1 MTGNQMTGNQIFAI
15 LIGVILLWLFS
26 SIFDSYVKFK
36 DVKARIEMQQELNNL
51 ISNKLSLL
59 IDAEESSVKAMQV
72 LAKRLIELQE
82 EVEKQGKIIQE
93 KLEYKD
99 R

>member
-1 MTGNQMTGNQIFAI
+1 MTGNQIFAI

-26 SIFDSYVKFK
+26 SISDSYVKFR
-36 DVKARIEMQQELNNL
+36 DFKARIEQQQELNNL

-59 IDAEESSVKAMQV
+59 IDAEENSVKAMQV

-82 EVEKQGKIIQE
+82 EVERQGKMIQE
-93 KLEYKD
+93 KLECKD

>member
-1 MTGNQMTGNQIFAI
+1 MTGNQIFAI

-26 SIFDSYVKFK
+26 SIFDSYVKFR

-82 EVEKQGKIIQE
+82 EVERQGKIIQE
-93 KLEYKD
+93 KFECKD
-99 R
+99 K

>member
-1 MTGNQMTGNQIFAI
+1 MTGNQIFAT

-26 SIFDSYVKFK
+26 SISDSYVNFR
-36 DVKARIEMQQELNNL
+36 DIKARIEQQQELNNL

-59 IDAEESSVKAMQV
+59 IDAEENSVKAMQV

-82 EVEKQGKIIQE
+82 EVERQGKMIQE
-93 KLEYKD
+93 KLECKD
-99 R
+99 K

>member
-1 MTGNQMTGNQIFAI
+1 MTGNQIFAI

-26 SIFDSYVKFK
+26 SISDSYVKFR
-36 DVKARIEMQQELNNL
+36 DIKARIEQQQELNNL

-59 IDAEESSVKAMQV
+59 IDAEENSVKAMQA

-82 EVEKQGKIIQE
+82 EVERQGKIIQE
-93 KLEYKD
+93 KLECKD
-99 R
+99 K

>member
-1 MTGNQMTGNQIFAI
+1 MTGNQIFAI

-59 IDAEESSVKAMQV
+59 IDAEENSVKAMQV

-82 EVEKQGKIIQE
+82 EVERQGKIIQE
-93 KLEYKD
+93 KLECKD
-99 R
+99 K

>member
-1 MTGNQMTGNQIFAI
+1 MTGNQIFAI
-15 LIGVILLWLFS
+15 LIGVTLLWLFS
-26 SIFDSYVKFK
+26 SIFDSYVKFR
-36 DVKARIEMQQELNNL
+36 DVKARIEQQQELNNL

-59 IDAEESSVKAMQV
+59 IDAEENSVKAMQV

-82 EVEKQGKIIQE
+82 EVERQGKMIQE
-93 KLEYKD
+93 KLECKD

>member
-1 MTGNQMTGNQIFAI
+1 MTGNQIFAI
-15 LIGVILLWLFS
+15 LIGVTLLWLFS

-59 IDAEESSVKAMQV
+59 IDAEENSVKAMQV

>member
-1 MTGNQMTGNQIFAI
+1 MTGNQIFAI

-26 SIFDSYVKFK
+26 SIFDSYVKFR

-51 ISNKLSLL
+51 ISNRLSLL
-59 IDAEESSVKAMQV
+59 TDIEENSAKTMQLMV
-72 LAKRLIELQE
+72 KRLIELQE

-93 KLEYKD
+93 KLECKD

>member
-1 MTGNQMTGNQIFAI
+1 MTGNQIFAI

-59 IDAEESSVKAMQV
+59 IDAEENSVKAMQV
-72 LAKRLIELQE
+72 LAN
-82 EVEKQGKIIQE
+82 
-93 KLEYKD
+93 KD

>member
-1 MTGNQMTGNQIFAI
+1 MLVYSVNGIWN
-15 LIGVILLWLFS
+15 V
-26 SIFDSYVKFK
+26 
-36 DVKARIEMQQELNNL
+36 
-51 ISNKLSLL
+51 
-59 IDAEESSVKAMQV
+59 DAEEGSVKAMQV

>member
-1 MTGNQMTGNQIFAI
+1 MSGNQIFAI

-26 SIFDSYVKFK
+26 SIFDSYVKFRDIK
-36 DVKARIEMQQELNNL
+36 TRIEKQQELNNL
-51 ISNKLSLL
+51 IGNKLSLL
-59 IDAEESSVKAMQV
+59 IDAEENSVKAMQV

-82 EVEKQGKIIQE
+82 EVERQGKIIQE
-93 KLEYKD
+93 KLECKD

>member
-1 MTGNQMTGNQIFAI
+1 MTGNQIFAI

-59 IDAEESSVKAMQV
+59 IDAEENSVKAMQV

-82 EVEKQGKIIQE
+82 EVEKQGKVIQE

>member
-1 MTGNQMTGNQIFAI
+1 MTGNQIFAI

-59 IDAEESSVKAMQV
+59 IDAEENSVKAMQV

>member
-1 MTGNQMTGNQIFAI
+1 MTGNQIFAI
-15 LIGVILLWLFS
+15 LISVILLWLFS

-36 DVKARIEMQQELNNL
+36 DIKTRIEKQQELNNL
-51 ISNKLSLL
+51 IGNKLSLL
-59 IDAEESSVKAMQV
+59 IDAEENSVKAMQV

-82 EVEKQGKIIQE
+82 EVERQGKIIQE
-93 KLEYKD
+93 KLECKD

>member
-1 MTGNQMTGNQIFAI
+1 MTGNQIFAI
-15 LIGVILLWLFS
+15 LIGVTLLWLFS
-26 SIFDSYVKFK
+26 SIFDSYVKFR

-51 ISNKLSLL
+51 VGNKLSLL
-59 IDAEESSVKAMQV
+59 IDAEENSVKAMQV

-82 EVEKQGKIIQE
+82 EVERQGKIIQE